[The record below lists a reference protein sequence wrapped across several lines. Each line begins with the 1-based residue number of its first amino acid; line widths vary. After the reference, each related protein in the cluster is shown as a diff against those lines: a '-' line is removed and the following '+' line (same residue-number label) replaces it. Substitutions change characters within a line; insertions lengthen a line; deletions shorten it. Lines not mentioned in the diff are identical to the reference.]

1 MLLLSFLISLSL
13 SVAAIPLSPN
23 HQSPRDLPLGDT
35 LPLDDPTAVT
45 DGLVGSVLRR
55 FIMDADYASSPS
67 PPTFF
72 GKSPHKRA
80 DPLSNPFGPTTL
92 RYNDVEEEIKP
103 QLSPRFAPT

>member
-1 MLLLSFLISLSL
+1 MLVFSFLIFVAL

-23 HQSPRDLPLGDT
+23 HQSPRGLPLGDT
-35 LPLDDPTAVT
+35 LGTLPLDNPTDVAA
-45 DGLVGSVLRR
+45 GLVAPILEQR

-80 DPLSNPFGPTTL
+80 GPLSDPFGPTTL
-92 RYNDVEEEIKP
+92 RYNDVKEEITP
-103 QLSPRFAPT
+103 